1 MVEHAHVHVTN
12 LLSPQFMIF
21 WIVQS
26 IFISLVTLVT
36 FVCDITPRSG
46 STFIFVRLSITGT
59 RVTTLNTPLKSQTG
73 FKLSIK
79 SVQMASYE
87 DDNLIIISNIVKRD
101 TRSNNAVN
109 LVMASLW
116 RIQYSGSF

>member
-1 MVEHAHVHVTN
+1 
-12 LLSPQFMIF
+12 MIF

-26 IFISLVTLVT
+26 ISISLVTLVT

-46 STFIFVRLSITGT
+46 STFTLVRLSITGT

-79 SVQMASYE
+79 SVQMASY
-87 DDNLIIISNIVKRD
+87 DDDDLIIISNIVKRD

>member
-1 MVEHAHVHVTN
+1 
-12 LLSPQFMIF
+12 MIF

-26 IFISLVTLVT
+26 IFISLVALVT

-79 SVQMASYE
+79 SVQMASYN
-87 DDNLIIISNIVKRD
+87 DDDLIIISNIVKRD

>member
-1 MVEHAHVHVTN
+1 MISRRGQEAH
-12 LLSPQFMIF
+12 LFLSI
-21 WIVQS
+21 
-26 IFISLVTLVT
+26 
-36 FVCDITPRSG
+36 
-46 STFIFVRLSITGT
+46 SITGT

-87 DDNLIIISNIVKRD
+87 DDDLIIISNIVKRD